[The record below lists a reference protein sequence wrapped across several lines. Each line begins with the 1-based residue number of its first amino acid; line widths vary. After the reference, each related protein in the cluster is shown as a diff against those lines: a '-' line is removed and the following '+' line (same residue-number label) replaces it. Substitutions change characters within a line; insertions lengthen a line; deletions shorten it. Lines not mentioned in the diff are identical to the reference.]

1 MKYMKK
7 LIFIFLFLISC
18 SLVSSNEVETIPLI
32 ELPYQNLDGEFVS
45 ENLTNKNTII
55 VFWADYWGICRQEL
69 PVLEA
74 NLDNLLKNYDV
85 IALAHSDLD
94 STNYWVNNNLN
105 GILQIG
111 ISTNEIR
118 DEYKVIGQP
127 LTIILNTDG
136 EIIFREYGY
145 IPTKDF

>member
-1 MKYMKK
+1 MKK
-7 LIFIFLFLISC
+7 LTFIFIFLISC
-18 SLVSSNEVETIPLI
+18 TLNQSNEVETIPI
-32 ELPYQNLDGEFVS
+32 VELTYQNLDGEFVS
-45 ENLTNKNTII
+45 EDLTNKETII

-127 LTIILNTDG
+127 LTIILNTNG

-145 IPTKDF
+145 IPTNDF